1 MARVGSGCSP
11 ARQGSHPVAFPHTTV
26 PVPAPAGR
34 RAAHFGPRW
43 RIGVV
48 RSCRSLSPATA
59 TTRAKPTPSGWPT
72 RSWRPAHARPR
83 QPPPPA
89 PRARRLRIQPFP
101 RFQPRSRA
109 PCAPPAIRSN
119 PPTAGASSPTSARIS
134 GPSGCTTTTGPPGQ
148 PSPWGARAYTFGDR
162 VVFGPNEYP
171 PGSSDWRRLLA
182 HELTHVAQQ
191 GASSAR
197 HVMQRQPQNPPA
209 PVAADSRA
217 NPEPAEIDR

>member
-1 MARVGSGCSP
+1 MLARP
-11 ARQGSHPVAFPHTTV
+11 ARIAPRSVPTHDSSRARPGRSAGSALWATVANRSGPVLPKLV
-26 PVPAPAGR
+26 AGDR
-34 RAAHFGPRW
+34 DDACEADAERVADEVMA
-43 RIGVV
+43 
-48 RSCRSLSPATA
+48 
-59 TTRAKPTPSGWPT
+59 
-72 RSWRPAHARPR
+72 ARPR
-83 QPPPPA
+83 A
-89 PRARRLRIQPFP
+89 
-101 RFQPRSRA
+101 
-109 PCAPPAIRSN
+109 APPT
-119 PPTAGASSPTSARIS
+119 TAARATSAATADPAIS
-134 GPSGCTTTTGPPGQ
+134 PVSTAVESALRSAGHPLEPADRRRFESHLGQ
-148 PSPWGARAYTFGDR
+148 DLGSVRLHHDDPAARSAESVGARAYTFGDR